1 MWSRCLTLYS
11 SCIRIAVSLHA
22 DLTIYWDN
30 QIEIGIAIGIE
41 IVLTVAENRLILSNL
56 IAPATQMT

>member
-1 MWSRCLTLYS
+1 LLYALQGAKLS
-11 SCIRIAVSLHA
+11 SDVCNAWLGLFII
-22 DLTIYWDN
+22 
-30 QIEIGIAIGIE
+30 QIEIAIGIE